1 MQLPGDCS
9 KADQNPARCCTAL
22 REELQNRESWKGSV
36 TDRSRRC
43 RGKSNGRELEE
54 PVSFLGQRET
64 IAILTNDKAA
74 SAVRGAQLNSGFQ
87 STFEEM
93 NGNIYLIN
101 VCRLCGE
108 NVLLS
113 HLEMFRRSLLLWQ
126 SNEAA
131 VGYDL

>member
-1 MQLPGDCS
+1 M
-9 KADQNPARCCTAL
+9 
-22 REELQNRESWKGSV
+22 
-36 TDRSRRC
+36 TDRSRRW

-64 IAILTNDKAA
+64 IAILTNDKAP

-93 NGNIYLIN
+93 NGNIYLTN

-113 HLEMFRRSLLLWQ
+113 HLEMFRRSMLLWQ

-131 VGYDL
+131 VG